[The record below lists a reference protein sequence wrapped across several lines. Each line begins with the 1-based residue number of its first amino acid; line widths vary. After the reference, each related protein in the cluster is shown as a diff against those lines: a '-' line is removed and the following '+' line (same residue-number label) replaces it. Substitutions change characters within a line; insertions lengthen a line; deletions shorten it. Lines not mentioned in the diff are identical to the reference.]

1 MIVRLTYHGFT
12 ASSLLPDASTAL
24 EFFTMELHDVIK
36 FEALEYVT
44 EDDGIVDDEDNTVRE
59 DSFETFADMTGP

>member
-1 MIVRLTYHGFT
+1 M
-12 ASSLLPDASTAL
+12 PDASTAL